1 MMHVEYTTFESA
13 VGACAVA
20 WTARGLAAVLL
31 PDATPAL
38 TERAM
43 LRRFPDAQRAA
54 PPPAIAAAVEA
65 IGAHLAGERASL
77 DAIVLD
83 DAAVPAFARAV
94 YAEARRI
101 PSGETRTYGE
111 IATALGKPG
120 AARAV
125 GQALGR
131 NPFPIVVPCHRVLA
145 HGGRAG
151 GFTAPGGLDTKAR
164 LLAIEGADVPWNQP
178 AQRAL
183 F

>member
-1 MMHVEYTTFESA
+1 MSVYYTLFETA
-13 VGACAVA
+13 VGACAIA
-20 WTARGLAAVLL
+20 WSERGVRTILL
-31 PDATPAL
+31 PDTTPAA

-43 LRRFPDAQRAA
+43 HHRFPDAERGA
-54 PPPAIAAAVEA
+54 PPPAIAEATEA
-65 IGAHLAGERASL
+65 IRAHLAGEPAAL
-77 DAIVLD
+77 DAIALD
-83 DAAVPAFARAV
+83 DAALEEFARAV

-111 IATALGKPG
+111 LATALGKPG

-145 HGGRAG
+145 QGGRSG

-164 LLAIEGADVPWNQP
+164 LLAIEGADVPWTHP
-178 AQRAL
+178 AQREL